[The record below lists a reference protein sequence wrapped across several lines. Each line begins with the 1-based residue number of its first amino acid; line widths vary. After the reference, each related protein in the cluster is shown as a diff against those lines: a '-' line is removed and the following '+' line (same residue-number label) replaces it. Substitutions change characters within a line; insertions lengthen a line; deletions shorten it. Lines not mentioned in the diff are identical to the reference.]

1 MIINQIFRDMVPKE
15 LILLLLSKLNIDS
28 FEDNKQISY
37 KLIDDNIDEVKIILE
52 DIKEYYL
59 PCKSKIYFYDLNNN
73 SKKIITIIRH
83 LLKLYDYKLESKEK
97 YSKEDKI
104 KYIEFTIREN
114 KKNMVTRIQTN
125 LVLSFN

>member
-1 MIINQIFRDMVPKE
+1 MIINQIFREIVPKE

-37 KLIDDNIDEVKIILE
+37 KLIDDNIDDIKIILGE
-52 DIKEYYL
+52 IKDYYL
-59 PCKSKIYFYDLNNN
+59 PCKSKIYFSEIDIN

-83 LLKLYDYKLESKEK
+83 LLKLYDYTLYSKEK
-97 YSKEDKI
+97 YSKEDKN

-114 KKNMVTRIQTN
+114 KKNTVTRIQTN
-125 LVLSFN
+125 

>member
-97 YSKEDKI
+97 YSKEDKL
-104 KYIEFTIREN
+104 KYIEFSIR
-114 KKNMVTRIQTN
+114 KNNNEIVTRIQTK